1 MTVKPS
7 SHGSSA
13 DATVL
18 PEIWGQHSLPSTHT
32 QTKGLFFFSFF
43 FFLQKTDLR
52 KPGLALLSGQGDSF
66 SDLQPLCD
74 RTTPSHYGVCI

>member
-1 MTVKPS
+1 MPRYYLKSGDNTLY
-7 SHGSSA
+7 
-13 DATVL
+13 L
-18 PEIWGQHSLPSTHT
+18 PPTHR
-32 QTKGLFFFSFF
+32 QKGFFFFCF

>member
-32 QTKGLFFFSFF
+32 QTKGLFFFLFF
-43 FFLQKTDLR
+43 FFFR
-52 KPGLALLSGQGDSF
+52 K
-66 SDLQPLCD
+66 
-74 RTTPSHYGVCI
+74 RTSENQD

>member
-7 SHGSSA
+7 SHESSA

-32 QTKGLFFFSFF
+32 QTKGFFFFFLFFFSSENGP
-43 FFLQKTDLR
+43 QKT
-52 KPGLALLSGQGDSF
+52 
-66 SDLQPLCD
+66 
-74 RTTPSHYGVCI
+74 RTSPAVGAG